1 MTRFQSIT
9 MSCDRSNSMR
19 FLFFLFFSPFPSLAH
34 TVYSFTLACLHSGL
48 SCNKC
53 NLDSHLTLRQE
64 EVQNDKDVCSNR
76 HIKMSL
82 TSAHNYIINHFMSML
97 NMHGSSNTRLSSIL
111 ELMWPS
117 LLCLPALFTPSCFPT
132 SVISHL
138 FDSCT
143 NIDTGGA
150 NKVKRV

>member
-1 MTRFQSIT
+1 MNLMTRFQSIT

-34 TVYSFTLACLHSGL
+34 TVYSFTLACLQSGL

-97 NMHGSSNTRLSSIL
+97 NMHGSSNTRLLIFWRFSKLVHIYQ
-111 ELMWPS
+111 
-117 LLCLPALFTPSCFPT
+117 SCSRT
-132 SVISHL
+132 
-138 FDSCT
+138 
-143 NIDTGGA
+143 
-150 NKVKRV
+150 